1 MNYRNIELS
10 DVPLLQK
17 HLPRLETAS
26 CDYTTGGIVM
36 WRKEFGIE
44 ICERENAIF
53 LRQHLHGAEVCHL
66 LPACDDVRAGIL
78 SVILEEGQGARL
90 WAVPEEYLTVF
101 DSLGVERG
109 ITELRDWFDYIYRA
123 DDLINLSGKAYRAQ
137 RNHINRFMQDMQS
150 VEFEPVTDDN
160 TSEVLSFYERAFSED
175 LTSGDNSPRS
185 GEARSVK
192 EVLMHREEY
201 GFKGG
206 ILRGNG
212 EICGFTF
219 GEVRGEMLFVHI
231 EKADREINGAYPV
244 LSRSFAEEMQKK
256 HGITLINR
264 EDDAGDAGLRRAKEA
279 YHPVRLLKKYLV
291 ELTI

>member
-10 DVPLLQK
+10 DVPHLQK
-17 HLPRLETAS
+17 YLLRLETAS

-53 LRQHLHGAEVCHL
+53 LRQHICGAETCHL
-66 LPACDDVRAGIL
+66 LPACDDVREGI
-78 SVILEEGQGARL
+78 SAVIREEGNNARL
-90 WAVPEEYLTVF
+90 WAVPEEYISVF
-101 DSLGVERG
+101 DTLGIEYRL
-109 ITELRDWFDYIYRA
+109 TELRDWFDYIYRA
-123 DDLINLSGKAYRAQ
+123 DDLINLAGKGYKAQ

-150 VEFEPVTDDN
+150 VVFEPITDDN
-160 TSEVLSFYERAFSED
+160 TDAVLSFYERAFSDD
-175 LTSGDNSPRS
+175 LNPEDNSPRAE
-185 GEARSVK
+185 EARSVR

-201 GFKGG
+201 GFEGG
-206 ILRGNG
+206 VLRGNG
-212 EICGFTF
+212 EICGFTL
-219 GEVRGEMLFVHI
+219 GEVMGEMLYVHI

-279 YHPVRLLKKYLV
+279 YHPVRLLKKYLA
-291 ELTI
+291 ELTV